1 MSTEDATNTTPTPE
15 AAAPAAA
22 APAGS
27 PLPAQPRGRKPR
39 PRTTPI
45 VWGSLILV
53 FCAYVAVRAAGGAI
67 DPATWIITTILGL
80 GALLLVVGIAVLV
93 RSQRER

>member
-1 MSTEDATNTTPTPE
+1 MSTEDTTNTTPTAEP
-15 AAAPAAA
+15 AAPAAG

-27 PLPAQPRGRKPR
+27 PLPAQPRGGKPR

-67 DPATWIITTILGL
+67 DPAAWIITTILGL
-80 GALLLVVGIAVLV
+80 GALLLVVGIAVLA